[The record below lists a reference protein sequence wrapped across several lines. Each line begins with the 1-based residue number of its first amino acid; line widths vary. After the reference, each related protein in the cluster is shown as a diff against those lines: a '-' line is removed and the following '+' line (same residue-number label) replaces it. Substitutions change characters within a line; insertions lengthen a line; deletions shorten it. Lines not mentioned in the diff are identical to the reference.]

1 MGPGSLLTRTFG
13 VIGILLCFSGSAFSG
28 TRAIE
33 GKTILVAKGDSFV
46 RVDKKAL
53 DILVSGML
61 DVPPGTLSYLHLP
74 ESFPVPDTRGVRGD
88 LQMEGRDGVNTHLAL
103 LVKRGDIVQE
113 MFYFTAR
120 MGHRSIV
127 SGKIRSKNTGSVYS
141 TNGGE
146 GVRSGDTVRIQ
157 AVGTGFVISLAG
169 IAQESGQTGDHIA
182 VFNPMSG
189 SRVQATVTGP
199 DRVRIHL
206 KGTDH
211 AAE

>member
-1 MGPGSLLTRTFG
+1 MGPGSFLARTFG
-13 VIGILLCFSGSAFSG
+13 VIGILLCFSGIAFSG
-28 TRAIE
+28 TQSIE
-33 GKTILVAKGDSFV
+33 GKPILVAKGDSLV

-61 DVPPGTLSYLHLP
+61 DVLPGTLSYLHLP
-74 ESFPVPDTRGVRGD
+74 DSFPVSDTRGVRGE
-88 LQMEGRDGVNTHLAL
+88 LQLEGRDGLNTHLAL
-103 LVKRGDIVQE
+103 LVKRGDVVQE

-120 MGHRSIV
+120 MGHRSNV
-127 SGKIRSKNTGSVYS
+127 SGKIRSKNTESVYS
-141 TNGGE
+141 TNGE

-157 AVGTGFVISLAG
+157 AVGTGFVISLSG